1 MHTNYHK
8 ISARER
14 DTAPRYYYKRT
25 RTLTCCERLKNFLR
39 AIFAFFFTQ
48 IGVCALVAVY
58 MVLGAYVFS
67 SLEAE
72 SQMECAE
79 VAETQRQEFAKH
91 LWNITLNTNVL
102 FKPNWRNETDELV
115 HAFQN
120 ATGNYEFYAK
130 CNSISDTYNVQNFR
144 LQNVLCSY
152 VIIS

>member
-1 MHTNYHK
+1 
-8 ISARER
+8 
-14 DTAPRYYYKRT
+14 
-25 RTLTCCERLKNFLR
+25 
-39 AIFAFFFTQ
+39 
-48 IGVCALVAVY
+48 

-102 FKPNWRNETDELV
+102 FKPNWQNETDELV

-120 ATGNYEFYAK
+120 ATGNYDYFTF
-130 CNSISDTYNVQNFR
+130 SVMQFQTHVM
-144 LQNVLCSY
+144 L
-152 VIIS
+152 